1 MPQEILIP
9 NNALLPQV
17 YGAYAVVMVALT
29 IWLARTLARSGAV
42 YLADVFTDR
51 PELAQAVNRL
61 LVVGFYLV
69 NLGYGCLTLAG
80 GLASDTREAIE
91 TLSMKLGR
99 LLLSLAV
106 AHFVNM
112 IVFHRIRRRALQR
125 VLPPPIAAQS
135 RAPAAAAEETPCV
148 SSW

>member
-1 MPQEILIP
+1 MPHLT
-9 NNALLPQV
+9 LLPHV
-17 YGAYAVVMVALT
+17 YVVYAAVMVALT
-29 IWLARTLARSGAV
+29 VWLARTLAKSGAV

-51 PELAQAVNRL
+51 PELAEAVNRL

-80 GLASDTREAIE
+80 GTAADPRQAIE

-106 AHFVNM
+106 VHF
-112 IVFHRIRRRALQR
+112 L
-125 VLPPPIAAQS
+125 
-135 RAPAAAAEETPCV
+135 
-148 SSW
+148 